1 MTATDEPLPLT
12 AEDSHPSLSVE
23 ETMAHT
29 DESHPENSQPTAT
42 LEHPQTSPNVPSVNG
57 GHNRSEAPEDPKVAA
72 LLSMFPDFDTS
83 LLQSVLESVAGD
95 QDRAVDV
102 LLGMSDPSY
111 TSTERADLVRL
122 LSEWPRIPCS

>member
-1 MTATDEPLPLT
+1 MTMDQPLPT
-12 AEDSHPSLSVE
+12 TEDSQPSLVVD
-23 ETMAHT
+23 ETTAQT
-29 DESHPENSQPTAT
+29 FESHSEDPQPTAT
-42 LEHPQTSPNVPSVNG
+42 LGHAETSPNVLSAND
-57 GHNRSEAPEDPKVAA
+57 GHNQPEAPADPKVAA

-111 TSTERADLVRL
+111 TSTQSSQVVCPFLCMLPL
-122 LSEWPRIPCS
+122 LLAS